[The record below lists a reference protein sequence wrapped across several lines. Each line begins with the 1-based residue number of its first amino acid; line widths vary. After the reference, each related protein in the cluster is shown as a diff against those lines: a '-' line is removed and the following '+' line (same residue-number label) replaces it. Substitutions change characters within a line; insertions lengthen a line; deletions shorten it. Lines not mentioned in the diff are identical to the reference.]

1 MNPSDRRSMSRKE
14 ALGGLVVLPALAATL
29 IAGTTAIAE
38 AKGTKAQFKYQ
49 DHPNGK
55 QQCSGCALF
64 IPGKTAKAAGTCK
77 VVGGPISPHGWCT
90 AFAPKAK

>member
-1 MNPSDRRSMSRKE
+1 MNRPISRKE
-14 ALGGLVVLPALAATL
+14 ALGGLIVLPALAAAFAVGAT
-29 IAGTTAIAE
+29 GTAE

-64 IPGKTAKAAGTCK
+64 VPGKTKTAAGVCK
-77 VVGGPISPHGWCT
+77 VVAGPISPHGWCT
-90 AFAPKAK
+90 AYAPK